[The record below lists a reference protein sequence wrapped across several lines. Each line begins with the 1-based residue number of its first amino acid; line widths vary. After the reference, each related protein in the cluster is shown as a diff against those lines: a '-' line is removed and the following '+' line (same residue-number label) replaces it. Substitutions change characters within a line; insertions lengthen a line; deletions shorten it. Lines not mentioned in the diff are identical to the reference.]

1 MTSVS
6 GGHLYINIL
15 FDNIKTILMIVGLV
29 VWFQTPLY
37 DAAANG
43 CLEVVKLLVSSGADI
58 DAKNVLI
65 FFIEMQRKNRMR
77 QFNE

>member
-1 MTSVS
+1 MVDICI
-6 GGHLYINIL
+6 INIL
-15 FDNIKTILMIVGLV
+15 FDNIKTILMIFGLI

-43 CLEVVKLLVSSGADI
+43 FLEGVKLLVSSGADI
-58 DAKNVLI
+58 YVKNVLI

-77 QFNE
+77 QFIE